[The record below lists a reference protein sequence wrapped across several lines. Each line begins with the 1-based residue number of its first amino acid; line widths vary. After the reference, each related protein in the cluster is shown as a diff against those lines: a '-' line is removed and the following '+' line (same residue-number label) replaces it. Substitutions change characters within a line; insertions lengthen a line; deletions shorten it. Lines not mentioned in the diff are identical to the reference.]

1 MRGTEIR
8 TFGVSESDVTA
19 IDDWIERVAEK
30 LAIDQRAAFS
40 ARLCVAEL
48 AANVLEHGS
57 KNAADGGHIVVTI
70 RKVADGIEVE
80 FLDSL
85 GAFDL
90 TRAPETV
97 APRSE
102 PGGWGL
108 KLVRA
113 YAKELSY
120 VQESGCNRV
129 RFTIGSR
136 DEIAGGA

>member
-8 TFGVSESDVTA
+8 TFGVSAGDVTA
-19 IDDWIERVAEK
+19 IDEWIERVAEK
-30 LAIDQRAAFS
+30 WAINQRAAFKV
-40 ARLCVAEL
+40 RLCVAEL
-48 AANVLEHGS
+48 AANVLEHGN
-57 KNAADGGHIVVTI
+57 KNTVDGGHMVVTI
-70 RKVADGIEVE
+70 RKVADGVEVE

-85 GAFDL
+85 GAFDP
-90 TRAPETV
+90 TRAPEAV

-120 VQESGCNRV
+120 VEEGGCNRV
-129 RFTIGSR
+129 RFTISS
-136 DEIAGGA
+136 A

>member
-1 MRGTEIR
+1 MVPKRFR
-8 TFGVSESDVTA
+8 TFGVSEGDVTA

-30 LAIDQRAAFS
+30 WAISQRAAFR

-57 KNAADGGHIVVTI
+57 KNADGGHIVVTI
-70 RKVADGIEVE
+70 REATDGVEVE

-85 GAFDL
+85 GPFDL
-90 TRAPETV
+90 TRAPET
-97 APRSE
+97 PSPPSE
-102 PGGWGL
+102 VGGWGL

-120 VQESGCNRV
+120 VNDGRYNRV
-129 RFTIGSR
+129 RFKISS
-136 DEIAGGA
+136 A